1 MNERCYTA
9 NTAIPRRPRNP
20 WCYELALTESEL
32 AIHESVTQPFRP
44 RDLELAAEVQPR
56 ETVTMSASP
65 TVMSYP
71 SFIVLLYA
79 GMAFVLGVSL
89 WSARDL
95 FSMTELGLLGW
106 CAVLAGGVI
115 VDGCGKAIERLYD
128 LTMR

>member
-1 MNERCYTA
+1 
-9 NTAIPRRPRNP
+9 
-20 WCYELALTESEL
+20 
-32 AIHESVTQPFRP
+32 
-44 RDLELAAEVQPR
+44 
-56 ETVTMSASP
+56 MSASP

-115 VDGCGKAIERLYD
+115 VDGCGKAIERLYH

>member
-1 MNERCYTA
+1 MNAQHISA
-9 NTAIPRRPRNP
+9 NPAIPRRPSHP
-20 WCYELALTESEL
+20 WAYELALSETDL
-32 AIHESVTQPFRP
+32 AIHESVTQPFRR
-44 RDLELAAEVQPR
+44 RDLELAADVQPR
-56 ETVTMSASP
+56 ETVTMSPSP

-79 GMAFVLGVSL
+79 VMAFVLGVSL

-115 VDGCGKAIERLYD
+115 VDGCGKVIEHLYD